1 MLIYQI
7 FLPQSIMPRCCLL
20 EGGDHMAEAGSSH
33 RQSFGSGIKDPCAG
47 GDPLSKESDPLSE
60 GCDPVSARLAF
71 VSMGTPDPFE
81 GI

>member
-47 GDPLSKESDPLSE
+47 GDPLSK
-60 GCDPVSARLAF
+60 GCDPFSARLAF